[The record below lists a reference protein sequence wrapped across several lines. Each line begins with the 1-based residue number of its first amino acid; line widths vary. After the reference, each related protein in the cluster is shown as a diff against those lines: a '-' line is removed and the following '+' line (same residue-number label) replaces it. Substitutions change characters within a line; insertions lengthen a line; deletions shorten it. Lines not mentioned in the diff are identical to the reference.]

1 MRPLILLTAL
11 LGLAGAVPS
20 APPAS
25 SVGKPL
31 PEVELEGF
39 SQTGAESLDDFFGR
53 AILFEFFAY
62 W

>member
-1 MRPLILLTAL
+1 LILLTAA
-11 LGLAGAVPS
+11 LGLAAAVPT
-20 APPAS
+20 APPAG

-31 PEVELEGF
+31 PVVELEGF
-39 SQTGAESLDDFFGR
+39 SKTEAESLDDYFGR

>member
-1 MRPLILLTAL
+1 MRPLILLTAA
-11 LGLAGAVPS
+11 LGLAAAVPT
-20 APPAS
+20 APPAA
-25 SVGKPL
+25 VGKPM
-31 PEVELEGF
+31 PVVELEGF